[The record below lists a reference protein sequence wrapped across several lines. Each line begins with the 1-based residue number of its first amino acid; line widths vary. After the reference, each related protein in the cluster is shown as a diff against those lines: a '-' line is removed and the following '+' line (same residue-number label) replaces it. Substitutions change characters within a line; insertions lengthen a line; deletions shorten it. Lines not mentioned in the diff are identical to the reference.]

1 MARAIGGALLAWFAF
16 FVPTPATLAQ
26 DPAFTAYVEDA
37 AEPDLAGEAAFQR
50 AVRDLIAEE
59 KPGFSARKAVR
70 LARCLAIPEEEYRT
84 GLIFNPRGYATLF
97 RRSGCLQKLA
107 LDERDPLLC
116 DQVRERRSWIF
127 DGSGTSPENCR
138 VLVAARIEKDEQE
151 AAVKD
156 FETIHRLV
164 SIRFARNGNGRDFD
178 LTVVTEGSFA
188 GSCELEV
195 APASPGLGDPV
206 WIHKNVYR
214 YGATNEPRH
223 IWLDRGALAAALGA
237 DFETREFAALA
248 MLRIAEEKHRR
259 FLYQRIPAAFR
270 SSRLKATIRF
280 ADLPPWQPE
289 VVE

>member
-1 MARAIGGALLAWFAF
+1 MARAIGGALLAWLAF

-26 DPAFTAYVEDA
+26 DPAFTAYVKDA
-37 AEPDLAGEAAFQR
+37 AEPDLAGEEAVQR
-50 AVRDLIAEE
+50 AVRDLVVAE
-59 KPGFSARKAVR
+59 KPEFEARKAER
-70 LARCLAIPEEEYRT
+70 LARCLAIPEKEYST
-84 GLIFNPRGYATLF
+84 GLIFNPSGYATLF
-97 RRSGCLQKLA
+97 HRSGCLQRLA

-138 VLVAARIEKDEQE
+138 ALVAARIGKDDQE
-151 AAVKD
+151 AAAKE

-164 SIRFARNGNGRDFD
+164 SMRFARNGNGRDFD

-188 GSCELEV
+188 GSYELEV
-195 APASPGLGDPV
+195 ALASPGLGDPV
-206 WIHKNVYR
+206 RIHKNVYG

-237 DFETREFAALA
+237 DFATREFAALA

-259 FLYQRIPAAFR
+259 FLYQRIPTALR

-289 VVE
+289 AFE